1 MPTYRV
7 NCNQLYF
14 NNSLGSY
21 EPGLLLGDSQLQFGD
36 EIVCPASQVTDALAS
51 GDVVKV

>member
-14 NNSLGSY
+14 NAAINSY

-36 EIVCPASQVTDALAS
+36 EIVCPASQVTEALAN